1 MLRLSLLISH
11 MPQCFLRCFCSLVTQ
26 KSCRFGLSP
35 PLTAPSAML
44 FSKRQQCALS
54 RRAQVL
60 LGDAKPSC
68 RLPARFAPCR
78 PNQYKSPF
86 RRRRRASP
94 NLRHAVDMTHTLL
107 YGMQPTT
114 QRTSTLSLVAAAGV
128 VSMMRAC
135 ALIPSPASMGNVM
148 ANGSRIRTEYG
159 ISESTG
165 R

>member
-11 MPQCFLRCFCSLVTQ
+11 MPQCFLRCFCSLATQ

-86 RRRRRASP
+86 RRGRWASP
-94 NLRHAVDMTHTLL
+94 NLRHSVDMTHTLL
-107 YGMQPTT
+107 YGMQPDDTAH
-114 QRTSTLSLVAAAGV
+114 LDPVARRRGGRCFDDA
-128 VSMMRAC
+128 RLC
-135 ALIPSPASMGNVM
+135 AYPLPASMGNVM